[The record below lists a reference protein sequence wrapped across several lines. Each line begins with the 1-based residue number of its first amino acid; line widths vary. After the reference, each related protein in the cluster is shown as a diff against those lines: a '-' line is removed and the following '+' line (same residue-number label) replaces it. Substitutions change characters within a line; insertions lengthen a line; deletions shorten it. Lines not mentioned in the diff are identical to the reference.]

1 MSKDVHKSYETYFRR
16 DDGGLLETGKHFL
29 LLEPPMVGSLLKSY
43 REKASLRVVSVE
55 LDGKIVVE
63 LVP

>member
-1 MSKDVHKSYETYFRR
+1 MSKDVHKAYETYFRR

-29 LLEPPMVGSLLKSY
+29 LLEPPMVGSLLVSH
-43 REKASLRVVSVE
+43 REKTPLRVVSVE

-63 LVP
+63 LCP